1 MNVRLHQ
8 RAKRSIDHP
17 MALDG
22 PLARKTTR
30 ENPYV
35 EMAAAV
41 TRSGVSDVAM
51 AIVDDL
57 ELFRLELCFELA
69 SNQRYALSGH
79 GAT

>member
-1 MNVRLHQ
+1 
-8 RAKRSIDHP
+8 
-17 MALDG
+17 
-22 PLARKTTR
+22 
-30 ENPYV
+30 
-35 EMAAAV
+35 
-41 TRSGVSDVAM
+41 VSDVAM